1 MKKFKCVASRTAPGK
16 AGKKVKNQR
25 VYQSHA
31 FTFLAK
37 DFKDALLVAERIAK
51 KMICFESLKVSEV

>member
-1 MKKFKCVASRTAPGK
+1 MKKFKCVASKRAEGK
-16 AGKKVKNQR
+16 PKKKVKNQS

-37 DFKDALLVAERIAK
+37 DFKEALVIAERIAK